1 MTGQTHRAFLL
12 SEAAL
17 EDLLKRDR
25 GVFVPEPS
33 ELYREVGGN
42 WHMVEM
48 DYPAICYEGRADS
61 RLHVT
66 GAVLNLLSEED
77 IESFM
82 LGLKN
87 KFSAVLLMDETR
99 HSLFLK
105 AELESNSLAA
115 VGRQLHL
122 GSLVVHYKRVT
133 HGFRRKT

>member
-48 DYPAICYEGRADS
+48 DYPAICYEGQTDD
-61 RLHVT
+61 VW
-66 GAVLNLLSEED
+66 
-77 IESFM
+77 
-82 LGLKN
+82 
-87 KFSAVLLMDETR
+87 
-99 HSLFLK
+99 
-105 AELESNSLAA
+105 
-115 VGRQLHL
+115 GRC
-122 GSLVVHYKRVT
+122 T
-133 HGFRRKT
+133 HITQTMRNR